1 MHLLALTNGVAMT
14 SKVELISVVLPTLN
28 EAGTILEAINTIDR
42 DLSYPKEI
50 IVVDGNSTD
59 GTIEIVKDTN
69 LCKLIIE
76 PRRGYGVAL
85 RTGMK
90 NAKGNIIVMV
100 DADGT
105 YEFKHINRLVSRML
119 EKDADMVLATRMYD
133 PKKAMGFLNFLGN
146 KVITFSFDF
155 FYSQFLSDSQSG
167 FRAISHDAINNVTLK
182 ETDMAFAT
190 EMLIQFAREGYNM
203 VEIPTTYKSRKYGK
217 TKLKPFKSGIE
228 IFSTIF
234 RGILDPTTFRTCYAH
249 WKKNRFR
256 R

>member
-1 MHLLALTNGVAMT
+1 MT
-14 SKVELISVVLPTLN
+14 SKVELVSVVIPTLN

-42 DLSYPKEI
+42 YTSYPKEI
-50 IVVDGNSTD
+50 IIVDSNSTD

-69 LCKLIIE
+69 RCRLIIE

-90 NAKGNIIVMV
+90 AAKGNILIMV

-105 YEFKHINRLVSRML
+105 YEFKHIDRLVNRLL

-133 PKKAMGFLNFLGN
+133 PNKAMGFLNFLGN
-146 KVITFSFDF
+146 KVITYTYDF
-155 FYSQFLSDSQSG
+155 FYSQFLSDTQSG
-167 FRAISHDAINNVTLK
+167 FRAISREKYDSVIFK

-190 EMLIQFAREGYNM
+190 EMLIKFAREGYNM
-203 VEIPTTYKSRKYGK
+203 VEIPTTYKPRTYGE
-217 TKLKPFKSGIE
+217 TKLKPFKSGIQ
-228 IFSTIF
+228 IFSTLF
-234 RGILDPTTFRTCYAH
+234 RGFLDAKTFRVCYGH
-249 WKKNRFR
+249 WKKNRLR